1 MEKKVLK
8 FIFPAPHLNIS
19 YLNEYKDYIIHI
31 PTNRN
36 IKDEN
41 INKEINEKIPC
52 IFKKYPNSNNILI
65 IFHCNGID
73 MFDTFEIISELN
85 LSEKFKINIL
95 IPEYPGYTIY
105 DSPLSSE
112 KCLEDSLII
121 YDYILNNI
129 KNIKEKNIY
138 ILGRSLGTGPAIYL
152 SSKRNPA
159 GTILIS
165 PYTTF
170 AAVGKHNEEEFKALS
185 NHFTSIDYIDK
196 VTSPIFII
204 HGKSDELINYQEA
217 IKLYEKCDK
226 NKNKKIEIIKDMGHN
241 NIHEYIDNLI
251 IPYANIFINKYCPLN
266 YSENNKDVIIDFNK
280 NLYEL
285 PDKVKEM
292 ITNISS
298 DSLSDDS

>member
-129 KNIKEKNIY
+129 KNI
-138 ILGRSLGTGPAIYL
+138 
-152 SSKRNPA
+152 
-159 GTILIS
+159 
-165 PYTTF
+165 
-170 AAVGKHNEEEFKALS
+170 
-185 NHFTSIDYIDK
+185 
-196 VTSPIFII
+196 FII
-204 HGKSDELINYQEA
+204 KKKSSR
-217 IKLYEKCDK
+217 
-226 NKNKKIEIIKDMGHN
+226 
-241 NIHEYIDNLI
+241 
-251 IPYANIFINKYCPLN
+251 N
-266 YSENNKDVIIDFNK
+266 YSYKS
-280 NLYEL
+280 LYY
-285 PDKVKEM
+285 
-292 ITNISS
+292 ICCCW
-298 DSLSDDS
+298 